1 MSHHI
6 APHSLIARQDDITDT
21 CFLNAQVEFKC
32 ILFVPGDATGLYEDY
47 NNRKAGM
54 KLYVRKVLIQED
66 FEDLLPR

>member
-1 MSHHI
+1 
-6 APHSLIARQDDITDT
+6 
-21 CFLNAQVEFKC
+21 VEFKC

>member
-1 MSHHI
+1 MLHWLSNGI
-6 APHSLIARQDDITDT
+6 DRHSTSK
-21 CFLNAQVEFKC
+21 FHVAQVEFKC

>member
-1 MSHHI
+1 MCAHNTSC
-6 APHSLIARQDDITDT
+6 HSQPTAL
-21 CFLNAQVEFKC
+21 LQVEFKC

>member
-1 MSHHI
+1 MI
-6 APHSLIARQDDITDT
+6 HSLSAGNDPHTT
-21 CFLNAQVEFKC
+21 SPLHVPQVEFKC